1 MAEGQP
7 EPGERG
13 TAPPV
18 LSLSWGRGCLRVF
31 VGCRALGSLRAG
43 WGGGPAPL
51 CQAEVLAACTMLQQ
65 RGAQKLTVSV
75 CQLPG
80 GQGACTHGGNLVASS
95 SCGTGRCLKVARA
108 LVPRAAGGTPRLCG
122 GCGQRAQLLGSSLAP
137 GQGGTAPSAR
147 GCGRCFPLSLA
158 FPVPCPVQ
166 ARSCQWLRARFHPC
180 SHPRMCV
187 MGLAGSCS
195 RLGLQEPPE
204 PSTPAHASSS
214 VCSSCP
220 TVASPLQA
228 GTLGGQQSQQA
239 GCSPWKPRQDVPEGP
254 CWVVGCSL
262 KGLVPGVRAHP
273 WGLAALAGEQLCC
286 PCRGCGQEG
295 PGQQLVSP
303 SCPFPPGRNYNQSCG
318 VDSPGSCCTLDHIP
332 LVR

>member
-1 MAEGQP
+1 MYP
-7 EPGERG
+7 WGEFGCKQQLWYRKVSQG
-13 TAPPV
+13 GKSSGSPCCRRHSQALRWLWTESPAPRQLPC
-18 LSLSWGRGCLRVF
+18 S
-31 VGCRALGSLRAG
+31 RAG
-43 WGGGPAPL
+43 WHCPECSWLWALFPA
-51 CQAEVLAACTMLQQ
+51 Q
-65 RGAQKLTVSV
+65 
-75 CQLPG
+75 PG
-80 GQGACTHGGNLVASS
+80 
-95 SCGTGRCLKVARA
+95 
-108 LVPRAAGGTPRLCG
+108 
-122 GCGQRAQLLGSSLAP
+122 
-137 GQGGTAPSAR
+137 
-147 GCGRCFPLSLA
+147 
-158 FPVPCPVQ
+158 VPCPV
-166 ARSCQWLRARFHPC
+166 SCASPELSVAACPVPPVLPSQDVCDGAG
-180 SHPRMCV
+180 

-220 TVASPLQA
+220 TMASPLQA